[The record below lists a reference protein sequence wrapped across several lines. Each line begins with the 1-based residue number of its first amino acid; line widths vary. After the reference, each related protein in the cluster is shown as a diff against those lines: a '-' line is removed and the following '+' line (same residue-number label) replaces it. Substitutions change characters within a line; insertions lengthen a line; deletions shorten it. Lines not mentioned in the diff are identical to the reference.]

1 MSPNSCHED
10 SSSNEDLD
18 EKHTRHD
25 SPPLII
31 PQPSIPQP
39 LTNHPLASPDRLAT
53 SSNSPESR
61 DLDVEDEHDT
71 DAPEN
76 LSLKKP
82 SSPETPPPVQQP
94 AQNNQNGQ
102 INSLHSQIQQQ
113 IHQQQAQ
120 NTPQTPPFIPYH
132 HFAPQFPHAFQNQT
146 SPGGAPPGLGAP
158 GQYPLQRSPVD
169 ILLRVFPGRRRSD
182 VEALLQR

>member
-10 SSSNEDLD
+10 SSSNEDPD

-25 SPPLII
+25 SPPLIV
-31 PQPSIPQP
+31 PQPSLNLPSIPQP
-39 LTNHPLASPDRLAT
+39 LSNHPVPSPDRLAT

-82 SSPETPPPVQQP
+82 FTPGTPPPVQP
-94 AQNNQNGQ
+94 TQNNQNGQ
-102 INSLHSQIQQQ
+102 NNSLHSQI
-113 IHQQQAQ
+113 HLQQAQ

-132 HFAPQFPHAFQNQT
+132 HFAPQFPHAFQNQP
-146 SPGGAPPGLGAP
+146 SPVGAPPGLGAP